1 MNSGQ
6 WDEELSRLQGVPGIY
21 LLLLCD
27 VIKQM
32 GHDERRLLEGLGVSR
47 EGLLAPDSRISL
59 VTAYTAASRAVEIA
73 GHEGL
78 GFAMARALRLT
89 LHGSVG
95 MVAMSSST
103 AGEALRAVARYAAL
117 RAPFLQMEL
126 REDRGAM
133 ELHLRLLLPVREL
146 EPLIMEAALVGL
158 SQMGEQLVGRRVE
171 GVELHMPGE
180 EPAYYRKFRDE
191 IPVPVQYGAAGYYL
205 RLSAETCAVVPRLAD
220 PEVSRL
226 AREQCEVE
234 FGRLFRKHDNLSTL
248 VKNHLLSREE
258 GAPSLAGMADFL
270 NMSERTLK
278 RRLREEKVS
287 YRELLEDS
295 LRERACRLLDED
307 RLSISEIA
315 WRLGYNDV
323 SNFSRAFK
331 RWTGES
337 PKGWRQS
344 GSSSLR

>member
-1 MNSGQ
+1 MVNSGQ

-27 VIKQM
+27 VVRQM
-32 GHDERRLLEGLGVSR
+32 GHDDRHLLEGLGVTR
-47 EGLLAPDSRISL
+47 ERLLAPDSRISL
-59 VTAYTAASRAVEIA
+59 VTAYTAASRAVRMA

-103 AGEALRAVARYAAL
+103 AGEALQAVARYAAL
-117 RAPFLQMEL
+117 RAPFLKVEL
-126 REDRGAM
+126 HEERGGM
-133 ELHLRLLLPVREL
+133 ELHLRLLLPVPEL
-146 EPLIMEAALVGL
+146 EALLMEAALVGL
-158 SQMGEQLVGRRVE
+158 SQMGEQLVGRRVA
-171 GVELHMPGE
+171 GVEIHMPGE
-180 EPAYYRKFRDE
+180 EPPYYRHFRDE
-191 IPVPVQYGAAGYYL
+191 IPVPVQYGAPGYFL
-205 RLSAETCAVVPRLAD
+205 RLSAEASAVVPRLAD
-220 PEVSRL
+220 PEVARL
-226 AREQCEVE
+226 AQEQCEVE
-234 FGRLFRKHDNLSTL
+234 FGRLFRARDNLAAL
-248 VKNHLLSREE
+248 VRNHLLSREE
-258 GAPSLAGMADFL
+258 GAPSLAEMADFL

-278 RRLREEKVS
+278 RRLQEENVS

-295 LRERACRLLDED
+295 LRDRACRLLGEA

-331 RWTGES
+331 RWTGSS
-337 PKGWRQS
+337 PRDWRQ
-344 GSSSLR
+344 GGA